1 MNAREKNTV
10 SKMIR
15 IYCRSKHGTRN
26 GLCEECS
33 ELEDYSHNRLE
44 HCKFG
49 EEKPAC
55 ANCTVHC
62 YKPGYRDKIREIMR
76 FSGPRMIFYYPID
89 AIRHLLKK

>member
-10 SKMIR
+10 SEMIR

-26 GLCEECS
+26 GLCPECG
-33 ELEDYSHNRLE
+33 EVEDYAHNRLE

-49 EEKPAC
+49 EEKPTC
-55 ANCTVHC
+55 EKCTVHC

-76 FSGPRMIFYYPID
+76 FSGPRMIFRYPAD